1 MHEISVTYLAKMR
14 ELKKYFHFFLLPA
27 AKSGQNA
34 KYWKIEGQK
43 KRHAILLGGFFY
55 GILLGFMS

>member
-34 KYWKIEGQK
+34 KYWKN
-43 KRHAILLGGFFY
+43 
-55 GILLGFMS
+55 